1 MMSEPRRVIRHGFLQ
16 DFPMGFYNVFFFSI
30 MSKIKPVVNIT

>member
-1 MMSEPRRVIRHGFLQ
+1 MSEPRRVIRHRFLQ
-16 DFPMGFYNVFFFSI
+16 DFPMEFYNGVFHF